1 MRVLRD
7 LVGHTLSG
15 RYRLVTRLAGGGMG
29 EVFRGQDLLLDRAI
43 AVKVLQPSLAADP
56 DLVERFKQEARLAAR
71 LNHPNIV
78 AIHDWGAE
86 DDATYYM
93 VMEFVP
99 GTDLRDVLILRQSL
113 EVGQALE
120 VAASVCDALAT
131 AHRAGLIHRDIKP
144 ENILIGRDGD
154 VKVADFGI
162 AVVADAEV
170 TSPGSTIPGTLRYL
184 SPEQLNGDP
193 PGPASDVWAAGA
205 VLFECLTGEPYRSNV
220 SYDQLASASSQ
231 EVRVPSEL
239 VADLPPEVDDIVL
252 RACDPDPDMRFD
264 DVAEMGQQIRFVPA
278 EPSEPLESLLTDV
291 TGEVSLV
298 DASPTRYLSRRER
311 RRRGR
316 FRIAALAATAV
327 ALGALFLSVSDSL
340 FGGDEVKVPNL
351 MHASLRRAEGIAQDR
366 GVKVDVVDRVRR
378 AGTRQGEILF
388 QDPHSGLVPE
398 GSTLKLTIS
407 AGLPRSDVP
416 QLVGLHLRHA
426 RTRLFANELEPGS
439 LDFVFSTRP
448 KGTIVRQDPQSG
460 KREWGRAVALV
471 VSRGPRSIAIPDV
484 SGLTVAKARSDLR
497 AAGFIPRPTD
507 VYSNSVQPG
516 RVVGTD
522 PPGGTSAPEGSEIA
536 VQVSVGPRFDEVKV
550 PEVRGMTVSQA
561 RSRLSAVGLRVQ
573 VRESCAGGRTV
584 AETDPIPGTVV
595 RENSVVALFVC

>member
-7 LVGHTLSG
+7 LVGHTLSD

-29 EVFRGQDLLLDRAI
+29 EVFRGQDLLLDRAV

-78 AIHDWGAE
+78 SIHDWGAE
-86 DDATYYM
+86 DDSTYYM

-131 AHRAGLIHRDIKP
+131 AHRAGLIHRDVKP

-184 SPEQLNGDP
+184 SPEQLNGEAA
-193 PGPASDVWAAGA
+193 GPASDVWAAGA
-205 VLFECLTGEPYRSNV
+205 VLFECLTGEPYRNNLSF
-220 SYDQLASASSQ
+220 DQLASAASQ
-231 EVRVPSEL
+231 EPRVPSEL
-239 VADLPPEVDDIVL
+239 VADLPREIDDIVL
-252 RACDPDPDMRFD
+252 RACDPDPDARFD
-264 DVAEMGQQIRFVPA
+264 DVAEMGQRIRFVPA

-291 TGEVSLV
+291 TGEVSLA
-298 DASPTRYLSRRER
+298 DGSPTRYMSGRER

-316 FRIAALAATAV
+316 IRAAALAGVAIAV
-327 ALGALFLSVSDSL
+327 GALIFSVGQSL
-340 FGGDEVKVPNL
+340 FGSNEVKVPKF
-351 MHASLRRAEGIAQDR
+351 ATTSLTAAKRSAEEQGLVIE
-366 GVKVDVVDRVRR
+366 VVGRMRR
-378 AGTRQGEILF
+378 AGTERGEILT
-388 QDPHSGLVPE
+388 QVPATGFVE
-398 GSTLKLTIS
+398 DGSVVSVTVS
-407 AGLPRSDVP
+407 EGLPLSRVP
-416 QLVGLHLRHA
+416 RVVGLHLQRA
-426 RTRLFANELEPGS
+426 RERLNERKLKAGD
-439 LDFVFSTRP
+439 LDFVYSAKP
-448 KGTIVRQDPQSG
+448 EGTIVGQEPVDG
-460 KREWGRAVALV
+460 KLEWRSAVDLV
-471 VSRGPRSIAIPDV
+471 LSRGPRSIPLPTVEGMSLEKAKDV
-484 SGLTVAKARSDLR
+484 LKE
-497 AAGFIPRPTD
+497 AGFVPVPTE
-507 VYSNSVQPG
+507 VYSDTVKPG

-522 PPGGTSAPEGSEIA
+522 PPGGTSTPEGSEIE
-536 VQVSVGPRFDEVKV
+536 VQVSAGPRYDDVKV
-550 PEVRGMTVSQA
+550 PEVRGMTVPQA
-561 RSRLSAVGLRVQ
+561 RSRLAAIGLRVE
-573 VRESCAGGRTV
+573 VKESCPDGTTV